1 MTPLHIRCGT
11 VVTDNIAHAKGIFPY
26 LYYLCN
32 TYILFRYLV
41 TYSLSIFQSYI
52 MIHSYGQKILYPWSY
67 TAVRV
72 HDFED
77 LAKMGQI
84 MARNIERVSGLDYSV
99 GSAPRTQYLAAGG
112 SDDWAKG
119 EMGKHSNY

>member
-1 MTPLHIRCGT
+1 MQ
-11 VVTDNIAHAKGIFPY
+11 Y
-26 LYYLCN
+26 LYVLSC
-32 TYILFRYLV
+32 YLV
-41 TYSLSIFQSYI
+41 TYFPSIFQSYI

-84 MARNIERVSGLDYSV
+84 LARNIERVSGLDYAV
-99 GSAPRTQYLAAGG
+99 GSSPRTQYLAAGG

-119 EMGKHSNY
+119 EMGKDYNTNSYFLVQAHLV

>member
-1 MTPLHIRCGT
+1 MQKAYFL
-11 VVTDNIAHAKGIFPY
+11 
-26 LYYLCN
+26 
-32 TYILFRYLV
+32 TYIIYAIHILFRYLV
-41 TYSLSIFQSYI
+41 TYSPSIFQSYI

-119 EMGKHSNY
+119 EMGKDSNL